1 VPLPFVIDKDV
12 TVDEVGVKSVQIKGP
27 GEAYEKRQAT
37 LQICFRGIGEQ
48 PRLAIIFR
56 GMDKHSGTVISG
68 KKGNISDNERRELDL
83 LEIDWYFQPKVSA
96 LQALHPSS
104 DSDRLILQ
112 QCNGCRHGRTRL
124 SREVGWSTRW
134 VRS

>member
-1 VPLPFVIDKDV
+1 MPLPFVIDKDT

-56 GMDKHSGTVISG
+56 SSRLTLGS
-68 KKGNISDNERRELDL
+68 KGE
-83 LEIDWYFQPKVSA
+83 
-96 LQALHPSS
+96 
-104 DSDRLILQ
+104 
-112 QCNGCRHGRTRL
+112 
-124 SREVGWSTRW
+124 
-134 VRS
+134 